1 MTIAQAMENTMEER
15 NLEDSKGKISGE
27 FAYLVSSGN
36 PSFGSR
42 RGDHRSFSEK
52 GLLLEIPGNPPSGT
66 DRSLPEKDKDS
77 KGKQMMGKIFYIM
90 GKSSSGKDTIYK
102 KLLGDREL
110 ELRNIILYTTRPMRQ
125 GELPGREYYFV
136 GEETFQEFQ
145 KQGKIIEARTYQTV
159 YGPWIYFT
167 ADDGQIELDK
177 RNYLGIG
184 TLESYM
190 NMKHYYGE
198 DKLYP
203 LYIEVEDGERLKR
216 AIRREELQQ
225 EPKYAEMCRR
235 FLADTEDFS
244 EENLKRAGITKRF
257 SNIDLESCIK
267 ELKNCIQKLQ

>member
-1 MTIAQAMENTMEER
+1 
-15 NLEDSKGKISGE
+15 
-27 FAYLVSSGN
+27 
-36 PSFGSR
+36 
-42 RGDHRSFSEK
+42 
-52 GLLLEIPGNPPSGT
+52 
-66 DRSLPEKDKDS
+66 
-77 KGKQMMGKIFYIM
+77 MMGKIFYIM

-244 EENLKRAGITKRF
+244 EEILKRAGITKRF

>member
-1 MTIAQAMENTMEER
+1 
-15 NLEDSKGKISGE
+15 
-27 FAYLVSSGN
+27 
-36 PSFGSR
+36 
-42 RGDHRSFSEK
+42 
-52 GLLLEIPGNPPSGT
+52 
-66 DRSLPEKDKDS
+66 
-77 KGKQMMGKIFYIM
+77 MMGKIFYIM

-102 KLLGDREL
+102 RLLGEQEL
-110 ELRNIILYTTRPMRQ
+110 KLRNIILYTTRPMRQ
-125 GELPGREYYFV
+125 GEMPGREYYFV
-136 GEETFQEFQ
+136 EDGTFQEFQ

-167 ADDGQIELDK
+167 ADDGQIELEK
-177 RNYLGIG
+177 RNSLGIG

-190 NMKHYYGE
+190 NMKEYYGE
-198 DKLYP
+198 KNLCP

-216 AIRREELQQ
+216 AICREELQQ